1 MLGTQAKGPPWQ
13 AAPMANFIFP
23 VQTSPPSKPPNF
35 KRDLCAVGLPSVIGG
50 CGARAL
56 GVGVA
61 AMNHVAD

>member
-1 MLGTQAKGPPWQ
+1 
-13 AAPMANFIFP
+13 MANFIFP